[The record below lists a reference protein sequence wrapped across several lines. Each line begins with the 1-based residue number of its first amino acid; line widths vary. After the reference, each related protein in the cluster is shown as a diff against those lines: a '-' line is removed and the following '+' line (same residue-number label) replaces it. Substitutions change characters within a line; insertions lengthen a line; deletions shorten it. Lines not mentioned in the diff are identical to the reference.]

1 MKRVPEILSITDLR
15 QDAAAVVERAR
26 SADEPIVITQR
37 SHAAAVLLGVS
48 AYERMMY
55 EREVLGI
62 LAKGETEIRDAKGF
76 SVDEVL
82 AEAAKLLETL

>member
-15 QDAAAVVERAR
+15 QDAAAVVDRVRAG
-26 SADEPIVITQR
+26 DEPIVITQR
-37 SHAAAVLLGVS
+37 SHAVAVLVGVK

-62 LAKGETEIRDAKGF
+62 LAKGETEIRSAKGV
-76 SVDEVL
+76 SIDQIL
-82 AEAAKLLETL
+82 GEAAELLESP

>member
-26 SADEPIVITQR
+26 SGDEPIVITQR
-37 SHAAAVLLGVS
+37 SHAAAVLLGVR

-62 LAKGETEIRDAKGF
+62 LAKGETEIRDAVRL
-76 SVDEVL
+76 SVDEAL
-82 AEAAKLLETL
+82 AEAAKLLEPS

>member
-1 MKRVPEILSITDLR
+1 MNHVPEIVSITDLR

-26 SADEPIVITQR
+26 VGDEPIVITQR
-37 SHAAAVLLGVS
+37 SHAVGVLLGVN

-62 LAKGETEIRDAKGF
+62 LAKGETEIRSAKGV
-76 SVDEVL
+76 SIEDVL
-82 AEAAKLLETL
+82 AEAEELLEPR

>member
-26 SADEPIVITQR
+26 SGDEPIVITQR
-37 SHAAAVLLGVS
+37 SHAAAVLLGVR

-62 LAKGETEIRDAKGF
+62 LAKGETEIRDAVGL
-76 SVDEVL
+76 SVDEAL
-82 AEAAKLLETL
+82 AEAAKLLEPS

>member
-26 SADEPIVITQR
+26 SGDEPIVITQR
-37 SHAAAVLLGVS
+37 SHAAAVLLGVR

-62 LAKGETEIRDAKGF
+62 LAKGETEISDAEGL

-82 AEAAKLLETL
+82 AEASKLLESS